1 MIYNIDIKSISRPK
15 RSDVLGDATSI
26 NLKDADKPKLGLE
39 GGLQEESTQNL
50 ETSRSRMSLTDKP

>member
-1 MIYNIDIKSISRPK
+1 MIHNIDIKSISRPK

-26 NLKDADKPKLGLE
+26 NLKDVVKPKLGLE

-50 ETSRSRMSLTDKP
+50 ETS